1 MNLRESFQYMNF
13 LDNKL
18 RDVDFLLYDTRIV
31 TKTIE
36 YHYKSKAVKDAEDE
50 TKDVVREEDYNP
62 QDLLD
67 LMEAILTEKE
77 ALSAAIHEAKNK
89 AEINIDHALSVNKA
103 KQKYAR
109 RLKWLSE
116 LKSSEK
122 ESTGKAY
129 MINNEGNQTPYC
141 YDVKRVTTIDYDRNR
156 VKKAYKAITK
166 ECEEM
171 STLIDK
177 VQINTEVDFEPK
189 FDLSDTIEDMLENK

>member
-13 LDNKL
+13 LDDKL
-18 RDVDFLLYDTRIV
+18 RDLDYLLSDPSII
-31 TKTIE
+31 TKITE
-36 YHYKSKAVKDAEDE
+36 YHYKSRAVKDVEDE
-50 TKDVVREEDYNP
+50 KKDIVNEEDYNP
-62 QDLLD
+62 QDLLN
-67 LMEAILTEKE
+67 LVETILTEKE
-77 ALSAAIHEAKNK
+77 ALSTAIYEAKNK
-89 AEINIDHALSVNKA
+89 AEINIDHAVSINKA

-109 RLKWLSE
+109 RLKRLSE
-116 LKSSEK
+116 LKSTEK

-141 YDVKRVTTIDYDRNR
+141 YDVKKVTTINYDRNK

-177 VQINTEVDFEPK
+177 VQINTEVVFEPK
-189 FDLSDTIEDMLENK
+189 FDLSDTIEDMLDK

>member
-13 LDNKL
+13 LDDKL
-18 RDVDFLLYDTRIV
+18 RDLGSLLYDTHIV
-31 TKTIE
+31 TKTVE
-36 YHYKSKAVKDAEDE
+36 HHYKSRAVKDAEDE
-50 TKDVVREEDYNP
+50 IKDIVREEDYDP

-77 ALSAAIHEAKNK
+77 ALSTAIYKAKNK
-89 AEINIDHALSVNKA
+89 AEINIDHAVSINKA
-103 KQKYAR
+103 KQKYAK

-129 MINNEGNQTPYC
+129 MINNEGNQTSYC
-141 YDVKRVTTIDYDRNR
+141 YDVKRVTTIDYDRNK

-177 VQINTEVDFEPK
+177 VQINTEVIFEPK
-189 FDLSDTIEDMLENK
+189 FDLSDTIEDMLDK

>member
-13 LDNKL
+13 LDDKL
-18 RDVDFLLYDTRIV
+18 RDLDFLLSDSSII
-31 TKTIE
+31 TKITE
-36 YHYKSKAVKDAEDE
+36 YHYKSRAVKDVEDE
-50 TKDVVREEDYNP
+50 KKEIANEEDYDT
-62 QDLLD
+62 QDLLN
-67 LMEAILTEKE
+67 LVEAILTEKE
-77 ALSAAIHEAKNK
+77 ALSTAIYEAKNK
-89 AEINIDHALSVNKA
+89 AEINIDHAVSINKA

-109 RLKWLSE
+109 RLKRLSE
-116 LKSSEK
+116 LKSTEK

-141 YDVKRVTTIDYDRNR
+141 YDVKKVTTINYDRNK

-177 VQINTEVDFEPK
+177 VQINTEVVFEPK
-189 FDLSDTIEDMLENK
+189 FDLSDTIEDMLDK